1 MLGLFLGIT
10 LRFTAAGVAVGLIG
24 AGALAAAH
32 RTGRALRL
40 AGTTVLLFVL
50 ATAWVYFT
58 LPEPSLATTVQA
70 NLMAAALFGLI
81 AAMFAGG
88 GASVDWR
95 KFAQAAGKHQSK
107 ERQDVT
113 PGAKPAKP
121 TKLGGRFLKLAG
133 AAFALAVVAFAVFAI
148 MGIVD
153 AKQIANDAPVTSYD
167 STSKAPL
174 PVVSS
179 KKVQAPVVNAPATVL
194 TQVNNSLSNIP
205 NANVYAVDHVRAQI
219 NGGKLVYV
227 APLDFDGSFFRYLRY
242 KQVDGYFKVDATS
255 KSASPKFVK
264 KAMRYTPAAYF
275 GKDARRL
282 MYAAT
287 ANSSYVMMSN
297 TPQLEIAEDGTPYY
311 VATLV
316 RRYGVTNRQDF
327 RHKAVVTL
335 NAETGKLN
343 FYQDLAK
350 KPSWLDVA
358 IDPTTTSDQV
368 AAWGAERNGW
378 WNANGWGGARTGVMV
393 AVTGAGTEG
402 NDNDVTPVM
411 YDGQIYYQ
419 QSLTSAKSSQTSVMG
434 YTFTDA
440 ATGKTYYYRETHD
453 AMTPDRAQKLA
464 KDMMKQTGWK
474 PKMPMLYRIDGRPT
488 WVVSMLDSS
497 NAFRSYVYLLAS
509 GNGTQSTVATG
520 SDADAALASYRTLF
534 GADPTA
540 AATAGKKTAVSG
552 TVNRV
557 SLSGDAMSFLLDGDP
572 VVYTAS
578 VKTDPRV
585 RFLMAGDKLTFTARV
600 AKNLG
605 SVVGKVTNATLK

>member
-24 AGALAAAH
+24 AIALAVRH
-32 RTGRALRL
+32 RAGRAWRL
-40 AGTTVLLFVL
+40 AVTTVLLFALML
-50 ATAWVYFT
+50 ALIYFA
-58 LPEPSLATTVQA
+58 LPEPSLATTVLW
-70 NLMAAALFGLI
+70 NLLTGTVAALI
-81 AAMFAGG
+81 TASFAGG
-88 GASVDWR
+88 GAKIDWT
-95 KFAQAAGKHQSK
+95 KFATAAGKHGK
-107 ERQDVT
+107 APRQDVT
-113 PGAKPAKP
+113 PGAKSHKPTGLAKP
-121 TKLGGRFLKLAG
+121 FLRLAG
-133 AAFALAVVAFAVFAI
+133 AGFVLSLIAMAVFAI
-148 MGIVD
+148 MGVVD
-153 AKQIANDAPVTSYD
+153 AKQVANNAPVISYQ
-167 STSKAPL
+167 STTKAPL
-174 PVVSS
+174 PVVGG
-179 KKVQAPVVNAPATVL
+179 KKAQAPVVNAPATVL

-255 KSASPKFVK
+255 KSASPRFVK

-275 GKDARRL
+275 GQDARRL

-287 ANSSYVMMSN
+287 ATSGYVMMSN

-335 NAETGKLN
+335 NAESGQLH
-343 FYQDLAK
+343 FYRNLAQ
-350 KPSWLDVA
+350 KPDWLDVA
-358 IDPTTTSDQV
+358 IDPTTASSQV

-378 WNANGWGGARTGVMV
+378 WNANGWGGARNGVMV

-402 NDNDVTPVM
+402 HDNDVTPVM

-419 QSLTSAKSSQTSVMG
+419 QSLTSAKSAQTSVMG

-497 NAFRSYVYLLAS
+497 DAFRSYVYLLAS

-520 SDADAALASYRTLF
+520 SDADAALTAYRALF
-534 GADPTA
+534 GSDPTA
-540 AATAGKKTAVSG
+540 AATAGKKTKVQG

-557 SLSGDAMSFLLDGDP
+557 SLSGDAMSFLLDDDP
-572 VVYTAS
+572 VVYTVS
-578 VKTDPRV
+578 VKTDPRA
-585 RFLMAGDKLTFTARV
+585 RFIMAGDKLTFTARV
-600 AKNLG
+600 AKGLG
-605 SVVGKVTNATLK
+605 SVAGKVTNGTLK